1 MKYDHIKKAFREY
14 LDSMTAQELREE
26 LENKYGFEFSK
37 PLLSEKYKS
46 ADTACSRIDA
56 QVMYSFSYEQDLES
70 DKLKLSKIKP
80 EADIDMSEHPNPKA
94 A

>member
-26 LENKYGFEFSK
+26 LESKYGFEFSK

-46 ADTACSRIDA
+46 TDTECTGINA
-56 QVMYSFSYEQDLES
+56 QVMYSFSYGQGFEIDE
-70 DKLKLSKIKP
+70 LKLSKIKT